1 MASRMT
7 VRLASKRV
15 QSFSSDGRRSPE
27 GRVPA
32 RISFSRVPA
41 MAALSRC
48 MGGGW
53 HGADREC
60 TAEARKSG
68 KTGISAGMGDFRI
81 YPP

>member
-1 MASRMT
+1 
-7 VRLASKRV
+7 
-15 QSFSSDGRRSPE
+15 
-27 GRVPA
+27 VPA